1 MKNLYIVTLALVSIL
16 MAGCSSGDDNF
27 ASQTPQ
33 PTDKGNTVTLTTTVS
48 FDGASSTRALTADGV
63 KTFAVGDQIAVVY
76 VDKSN
81 ATVKVESNA
90 LTDADIETGGKI
102 AHFTV
107 TLTNPKASSAVTC
120 IYPAAMAKSDGTPYL
135 DALNTQNGTLATLA
149 STLDYAKFEGTM
161 TAEGKLPEAIR
172 LANQLTLCKFNIKSC
187 DGKSDITSTV
197 TQFVVKNGSNT
208 YTVNREAA
216 EGPIYVAM
224 QPVTTG
230 DITLTATAGTYH
242 YEKTIVGETLSADYL
257 YTVNVPMILHQT
269 FDYTGAE
276 QTLPI
281 QATGYYQLEAW
292 GAEGGSSTYDG
303 NVSNTKAG
311 GKGGY
316 STVIYKLDAN
326 TTLYVYCGGRGA
338 NCNSD
343 ITGGKGGWNGGG
355 DGGTAIS
362 NYNYQGGGGGGGATH
377 IATSQI
383 GYIYYN
389 YNNNSDYNYLFT
401 GDANNPTAKSDL
413 LLVAGGGG
421 GGAYNSCVAGAG
433 GGDSWTVGK
442 RASDG
447 DADDN
452 YKNGTNVTFTGS
464 QGGTGKTGT
473 NSGNQRGGSGGHGGG
488 FKAVSILNGQQQT
501 YAGCGGSGWV
511 ISNANASN
519 GFTTPGTHSG
529 DGKVVISWVTFPLQ
543 GAVDYTLQA
552 DQNW

>member
-33 PTDKGNTVTLTTTVS
+33 PTREGNTVTLTTTVS
-48 FDGASSTRALTADGV
+48 FDGATTRALTADGV

-81 ATVKVESNA
+81 ATVKVESNV
-90 LTDADIETGGKI
+90 LTATDIETGGKI

-107 TLTNPKASSAVTC
+107 TLTDPKASSAVTC
-120 IYPAAMAKSDGTPYL
+120 IYPAAMAKSDGAPNL
-135 DALNTQNGTLATLA
+135 DALDTQNGTLATLA

-208 YTVNREAA
+208 YTVNNSTTTS
-216 EGPIYVAM
+216 PLYVAM

-257 YTVNVPMILHQT
+257 YTVNVPMILNQT

-292 GAEGGSSTYDG
+292 GAEGGSSTND
-303 NVSNTKAG
+303 G

-316 STVIYKLDAN
+316 STVIYELNAN
-326 TTLYVYCGGRGA
+326 TTLYVYCGEQGA
-338 NCNSD
+338 NSNSND
-343 ITGGKGGWNGGG
+343 NTGGKGGWNGGG
-355 DGGTAIS
+355 NGGTALPT
-362 NYNYQGGGGGGGATH
+362 YNGMGGGGGGGATH

-389 YNNNSDYNYLFT
+389 NSDYNYLFT
-401 GDANNPTAKSDL
+401 GDANNPTAKSGL

-421 GGAYNSCVAGAG
+421 GGAYISCVAGAG
-433 GGDSWTVGK
+433 GGSNWNPGSNAQGNFGYTSAPD
-442 RASDG
+442 
-447 DADDN
+447 
-452 YKNGTNVTFTGS
+452 VTLVLS
-464 QGGTGKTGT
+464 QGGKGKDY
-473 NSGNQRGGSGGHGGG
+473 NDAGNQRGGSGGHGGG
-488 FKAVSILNGQQQT
+488 FITVGDNGLSGQVQT
-501 YAGCGGSGWV
+501 YGGFGASSWV
-511 ISNANASN
+511 ISGSNAYN
-519 GFTTPGTHSG
+519 GFTASG
-529 DGKVVISWVTFPLQ
+529 RRSGHGQARISWVTFPLQ

>member
-1 MKNLYIVTLALVSIL
+1 MTMKNLYIVTLALVSIL

-33 PTDKGNTVTLTTTVS
+33 PTREGNTVTLTTTVS
-48 FDGASSTRALTADGV
+48 FDGATTRALTADGV

-76 VDKSN
+76 VDNNN

-90 LTDADIETGGKI
+90 LTATDIETGGKI

-107 TLTNPKASSAVTC
+107 TLTDPKASSAVTC

-135 DALNTQNGTLATLA
+135 DALNTQDGTLATLA

-216 EGPIYVAM
+216 AGPIYVAM

-292 GAEGGSSTYDG
+292 GAEGGSSTNDG

-343 ITGGKGGWNGGG
+343 NTGGVGGWNGGG
-355 DGGTAIS
+355 AGGTAKS
-362 NYNYQGGGGGGGATH
+362 DYNYMGGGGGGGATH

-383 GYIYYN
+383 GYIY

-421 GGAYNSCVAGAG
+421 GGAYISCVAGAG

-447 DADDN
+447 DADVN

-464 QGGTGKTGT
+464 QGGKGKDYNNNT
-473 NSGNQRGGSGGHGGG
+473 GNQRGGSGGHGGG
-488 FKAVSILNGQQQT
+488 FKAVSILAGQQQT
-501 YAGCGGSGWV
+501 YAGCGGSGW
-511 ISNANASN
+511 
-519 GFTTPGTHSG
+519 GDTTKGQGYTTTEGGATAGG
-529 DGKVVISWVTFPLQ
+529 DGKVIITWYGTSHP
-543 GAVDYTLQA
+543 
-552 DQNW
+552 

>member
-48 FDGASSTRALTADGV
+48 FDGATTRALTADGV

-76 VDKSN
+76 VDNNN
-81 ATVKVESNA
+81 ATVKVESAA
-90 LTDADIETGGKI
+90 LTATDIETGGKI

-120 IYPAAMAKSDGTPYL
+120 IYPAAMAKSDGAPNL
-135 DALNTQNGTLATLA
+135 DALNTQDGTLATLA

-216 EGPIYVAM
+216 AGPIYVAM

-230 DITLTATAGTYH
+230 DITLTATAGTCN

-276 QTLPI
+276 QTFTIPT
-281 QATGYYQLEAW
+281 TGYYKLEAW
-292 GAEGGSSTYDG
+292 GAQGGYST
-303 NVSNTKAG
+303 NAG
-311 GKGGY
+311 GNGGY
-316 STVIYKLDAN
+316 STVIYYLTEN
-326 TTLYVYCGGRGA
+326 SSLYFYCGKAGSARSGT
-338 NCNSD
+338 
-343 ITGGKGGWNGGG
+343 TGGAGGWNGGG
-355 DGGTAIS
+355 KGGNAYTG
-362 NYNYQGGGGGGGATH
+362 YNGGGGGGGATH

-383 GYIYYN
+383 GAITA
-389 YNNNSDYNYLFT
+389 NNNLYT
-401 GDANNPTAKSDL
+401 GTAANPTAKTGL

-421 GGAYNSCVAGAG
+421 GGTYQSGAGYGGAG
-433 GGDSWTVGK
+433 GGDTIDDIIGYNAEGGGK
-442 RASDG
+442 YNSSQL
-447 DADDN
+447 
-452 YKNGTNVTFTGS
+452 TFGGS
-464 QGGTGKTGT
+464 QGVDGRDYIDANVGQAK
-473 NSGNQRGGSGGHGGG
+473 GGSGGHGGG
-488 FKAVSILNGQQQT
+488 FKAVSSVSNQDRS
-501 YAGCGGSGWV
+501 YGGSGGTGWV
-511 ISNANASN
+511 ISTNAYSGSTTAGQRSGN
-519 GFTTPGTHSG
+519 GMARITWYGTSH
-529 DGKVVISWVTFPLQ
+529 P
-543 GAVDYTLQA
+543 
-552 DQNW
+552 

>member
-1 MKNLYIVTLALVSIL
+1 MKNLYIVTLALVGIL
-16 MAGCSSGDDNF
+16 TAGCSSGDDNF

-33 PTDKGNTVTLTTTVS
+33 PTREGNTVTLTTTVS
-48 FDGASSTRALTADGV
+48 FDGATTRALTADGV

-76 VDKSN
+76 VDNSN

-90 LTDADIETGGKI
+90 LTATDIETGGKI

-107 TLTNPKASSAVTC
+107 TLTDPKASSAVTC
-120 IYPAAMAKSDGTPYL
+120 IYPNAMAKSDGAPNL

-230 DITLTATAGTYH
+230 NITLTATAGTCH
-242 YEKTIVGETLSADYL
+242 YEKTIVDETLSADYL

-276 QTLPI
+276 QTLTIPT
-281 QATGYYQLEAW
+281 TGYYKLEAW
-292 GAEGGSSTYDG
+292 GAQGGYST
-303 NVSNTKAG
+303 NAG
-311 GKGGY
+311 GNGGY
-316 STVIYKLDAN
+316 STVIYYLTEN
-326 TTLYVYCGGRGA
+326 SSLYFYCGQAGSARSG
-338 NCNSD
+338 
-343 ITGGKGGWNGGG
+343 ITGGAGGWNGGG
-355 DGGTAIS
+355 KGGNAYTG
-362 NYNYQGGGGGGGATH
+362 YNGGGGGGGATH

-383 GYIYYN
+383 GAITANKNLY
-389 YNNNSDYNYLFT
+389 T
-401 GDANNPTAKSDL
+401 GTAANPTAKTGL

-421 GGAYNSCVAGAG
+421 GGTYQSGAGYGGAG
-433 GGDSWTVGK
+433 GGDTIDDIIGYNAEGGGK
-442 RASDG
+442 YSSSLL
-447 DADDN
+447 
-452 YKNGTNVTFTGS
+452 TFGGS
-464 QGGTGKTGT
+464 QGADGRDYINANVGQAK
-473 NSGNQRGGSGGHGGG
+473 GGSGGHGGG
-488 FKAVSILNGQQQT
+488 FKAVSSVSSQDRSYG
-501 YAGCGGSGWV
+501 GCGGTGWV
-511 ISNANASN
+511 ITANAYSRSTTANVRSGN
-519 GFTTPGTHSG
+519 GQAKITWYGTNH
-529 DGKVVISWVTFPLQ
+529 P
-543 GAVDYTLQA
+543 
-552 DQNW
+552 

>member
-1 MKNLYIVTLALVSIL
+1 MTMKNLYIVTLALVGIL
-16 MAGCSSGDDNF
+16 TAGCSSGDDNF

-63 KTFAVGDQIAVVY
+63 KTFAKGDKIAVVY
-76 VDKSN
+76 VDNSN
-81 ATVKVESNA
+81 ATVKVESAA

-107 TLTNPKASSAVTC
+107 TLTDPQPNSAVNC

-135 DALNTQNGTLATLA
+135 DALNTQDGTLATLA

-208 YTVNREAA
+208 YTVNNSTTTS
-216 EGPIYVAM
+216 PLYVAM

-230 DITLTATAGTYH
+230 DITLTATAGTCH

-292 GAEGGSSTYDG
+292 GAEGGRST
-303 NVSNTKAG
+303 NAG

-316 STVIYKLDAN
+316 STVIYKLNAN
-326 TTLYVYCGGRGA
+326 TTLYVYCGEKGA
-338 NCNSD
+338 NSNSND
-343 ITGGKGGWNGGG
+343 NTGGVGGWNGGG
-355 DGGTAIS
+355 NGGTALPT
-362 NYNYQGGGGGGGATH
+362 YNGMGGGGGGGATH

-383 GYIYYN
+383 GAITSD
-389 YNNNSDYNYLFT
+389 NSLFT
-401 GDANNPTAKSDL
+401 GAAANPTAKSDL
-413 LLVAGGGG
+413 ILVAGGGG
-421 GGAYNSCVAGAG
+421 GGAYIRCVAGAG

-447 DADDN
+447 DADVN

-464 QGGTGKTGT
+464 QGGKGKDY
-473 NSGNQRGGSGGHGGG
+473 NDAGNQRGGSGGHGGG
-488 FKAVSILNGQQQT
+488 FKAVSILDGQQQT

>member
-1 MKNLYIVTLALVSIL
+1 MTMKNLYIVTLALVGIL
-16 MAGCSSGDDNF
+16 TAGCSSGDDNF
-27 ASQTPQ
+27 AIQTPQ
-33 PTDKGNTVTLTTTVS
+33 PTREGNTVTLTTTVS
-48 FDGASSTRALTADGV
+48 FDGATTRALTADGV

-76 VDKSN
+76 VDNSN
-81 ATVKVESNA
+81 ATIKVESNA
-90 LTDADIETGGKI
+90 LTATDIETGGKI

-107 TLTNPKASSAVTC
+107 TLTDPKASSAVNC

-135 DALNTQNGTLATLA
+135 DALNTQDGTLATLA

-208 YTVNREAA
+208 YTVNKSTTTS
-216 EGPIYVAM
+216 PLYVAM

-257 YTVNVPMILHQT
+257 YTVNVPMILNQT

-292 GAEGGSSTYDG
+292 GAEGGSSTND
-303 NVSNTKAG
+303 G

-316 STVIYKLDAN
+316 STVIYELNAN
-326 TTLYVYCGGRGA
+326 TTLYVYCGEKGA
-338 NCNSD
+338 NSNSND
-343 ITGGKGGWNGGG
+343 NTGGKGGWNGGG
-355 DGGTAIS
+355 DGGTALP
-362 NYNYQGGGGGGGATH
+362 NYNGMGGGGGGGATH
-377 IATSQI
+377 IASTSI
-383 GYIYYN
+383 GAISSSY
-389 YNNNSDYNYLFT
+389 DLFT
-401 GDANNPTAKSDL
+401 GNISGSAPSTPSAKSGL

-421 GGAYNSCVAGAG
+421 GGTYQSNAGYGGPG
-433 GGDSWTVGK
+433 GGERSDALIGK
-442 RASDG
+442 SAKTAAIYSR
-447 DADDN
+447 DDLN
-452 YKNGTNVTFTGS
+452 FQHS
-464 QGGTGKTGT
+464 QGGVGASW
-473 NSGNQRGGSGGHGGG
+473 NSNKDYGQARGGSGGHGGG
-488 FKAVSILNGQQQT
+488 FIAVSTVSNQT
-501 YAGCGGSGWV
+501 YSYGGCGGTGWV
-511 ISNANASN
+511 ISNSNATN
-519 GFTTPGTHSG
+519 GFTATGRRSG
-529 DGKVVISWVTFPLQ
+529 DGQARISWVTFPLQ

>member
-1 MKNLYIVTLALVSIL
+1 MTMKNLYIVTLALVGIL
-16 MAGCSSGDDNF
+16 TAGCSSGDDNF

-63 KTFAVGDQIAVVY
+63 KTFAEGDKIAVVY
-76 VDKSN
+76 VDNSN
-81 ATVKVESNA
+81 ATVKVESAA

-107 TLTNPKASSAVTC
+107 TLTDPKASSAVTC

-135 DALNTQNGTLATLA
+135 DALNTQDGTLATLA

-216 EGPIYVAM
+216 AGPIYVAM

-230 DITLTATAGTYH
+230 DITLTATAGTCH

-292 GAEGGSSTYDG
+292 GAEGGRST
-303 NVSNTKAG
+303 NAG

-316 STVIYKLDAN
+316 STVIYKLNAN
-326 TTLYVYCGGRGA
+326 TTLYVYCGEKGA
-338 NCNSD
+338 NSNSND
-343 ITGGKGGWNGGG
+343 NTGGVGGWNGGG
-355 DGGTAIS
+355 NGGTALPT
-362 NYNYQGGGGGGGATH
+362 YNGMGGGGGGGATH

-383 GYIYYN
+383 GYIY

-421 GGAYNSCVAGAG
+421 GGAYIRCVAGAG

-447 DADDN
+447 DADVN
-452 YKNGTNVTFTGS
+452 YKNGTNVTLVLS
-464 QGGTGKTGT
+464 QGGKGKDY
-473 NSGNQRGGSGGHGGG
+473 NDAGNQRGGSGGHGGG
-488 FKAVSILNGQQQT
+488 FITVGDNGLSGQQQT
-501 YAGCGGSGWV
+501 YGGFGASSWV
-511 ISNANASN
+511 ISGSNAYN
-519 GFTTPGTHSG
+519 GFTASGRRSG
-529 DGKVVISWVTFPLQ
+529 DGQARISWVTFPLQ

>member
-33 PTDKGNTVTLTTTVS
+33 PTREGNTVTLTTTVS
-48 FDGASSTRALTADGV
+48 FDGATTRALTADGV

-76 VDKSN
+76 VDNSN

-90 LTDADIETGGKI
+90 LTATDIETGGKI

-107 TLTNPKASSAVTC
+107 TLTDPKASSAVNC

-135 DALNTQNGTLATLA
+135 DALNTQDGTLATLA

-276 QTLPI
+276 QTLTIPT
-281 QATGYYQLEAW
+281 TGYYKLEAW
-292 GAEGGSSTYDG
+292 GAQGGYST
-303 NVSNTKAG
+303 NAG
-311 GKGGY
+311 GNGGY
-316 STVIYKLDAN
+316 STVIYYLTEN
-326 TTLYVYCGGRGA
+326 SSLYFYCGQAGSARSG
-338 NCNSD
+338 
-343 ITGGKGGWNGGG
+343 ITGGAGGWNGGG
-355 DGGTAIS
+355 KGGNAYTG
-362 NYNYQGGGGGGGATH
+362 YNGGGGGGGATH

-383 GYIYYN
+383 GAITA
-389 YNNNSDYNYLFT
+389 NNNLYT
-401 GDANNPTAKSDL
+401 GTAANPTAKTGL

-421 GGAYNSCVAGAG
+421 GGTYQSGAGYGGAG
-433 GGDSWTVGK
+433 GGDTIDDIIGYNAEGGGK
-442 RASDG
+442 YSSSLL
-447 DADDN
+447 
-452 YKNGTNVTFTGS
+452 TFGGS
-464 QGGTGKTGT
+464 QGADGRDYINANVGQAK
-473 NSGNQRGGSGGHGGG
+473 GGSGGHGGG
-488 FKAVSILNGQQQT
+488 FKAVSSVSSQDRSYG
-501 YAGCGGSGWV
+501 GCGGTGWV
-511 ISNANASN
+511 ITANAYSRSTTANVRSGN
-519 GFTTPGTHSG
+519 GQAKITWYGTNH
-529 DGKVVISWVTFPLQ
+529 P
-543 GAVDYTLQA
+543 
-552 DQNW
+552 

>member
-33 PTDKGNTVTLTTTVS
+33 PTREGNTVTLTTTVS
-48 FDGASSTRALTADGV
+48 FDGATTRALTADGV
-63 KTFAVGDQIAVVY
+63 KTFAEGDKIAVVY
-76 VDKSN
+76 VDNNN

-90 LTDADIETGGKI
+90 LAATDIETGGKI

-120 IYPAAMAKSDGTPYL
+120 IYPNAMAKSDGAPNL
-135 DALNTQNGTLATLA
+135 DALDTQDGTLATLA

-187 DGKSDITSTV
+187 DGKSDITSDV

-216 EGPIYVAM
+216 AGPIYVAM

-230 DITLTATAGTYH
+230 DITLTATAGTCH

-257 YTVNVPMILHQT
+257 YTVNVPMILNQT
-269 FDYTGAE
+269 FNYISEEQA
-276 QTLPI
+276 QTLTIP
-281 QATGYYQLEAW
+281 ATGYYQLEAW
-292 GAEGGSSTYDG
+292 GAQGGKST
-303 NVSNTKAG
+303 NSG

-316 STVIYKLDAN
+316 STVIYYLTEN
-326 TTLYVYCGGRGA
+326 SSLYFYCGKAGNNHLSGDNKHKPGA
-338 NCNSD
+338 
-343 ITGGKGGWNGGG
+343 GGWNGGG
-355 DGGTAIS
+355 NGGYAIVGQ
-362 NYNYQGGGGGGGATH
+362 NGGGGGGGATH

-383 GYIYYN
+383 GAITSD
-389 YNNNSDYNYLFT
+389 NSLFT
-401 GDANNPTAKSDL
+401 GAAASPTAKTGL

-421 GGAYNSCVAGAG
+421 GGTYQSGAGFGGAG
-433 GGDSWTVGK
+433 GGDNINDIIGYNAEGGGK
-442 RASDG
+442 YGSSQL
-447 DADDN
+447 
-452 YKNGTNVTFTGS
+452 TFSGS
-464 QGGTGKTGT
+464 QGAAGRDYINANVGQAK
-473 NSGNQRGGSGGHGGG
+473 GGSGGHGGG
-488 FKAVSILNGQQQT
+488 FKAVSSVSSQDRSYG
-501 YAGCGGSGWV
+501 GCGGTGWV
-511 ISNANASN
+511 ISNSNASN

>member
-1 MKNLYIVTLALVSIL
+1 MKNLYIVTLALVGIL
-16 MAGCSSGDDNF
+16 TAGCSSGDDNF

-48 FDGASSTRALTADGV
+48 FDGATTRALTADGV

-76 VDKSN
+76 VDNSN

-90 LTDADIETGGKI
+90 LTATDIETGGKI

-107 TLTNPKASSAVTC
+107 TLTDPKTSSAVTC
-120 IYPAAMAKSDGTPYL
+120 IYPAAMAKSDGAPNL
-135 DALNTQNGTLATLA
+135 DALDTQDGTLATLA

-187 DGKSDITSTV
+187 DGKSDITSDV

-216 EGPIYVAM
+216 AGPIYVAM

-276 QTLPI
+276 QTLTIP
-281 QATGYYQLEAW
+281 ATGYYQLEAW
-292 GAEGGSSTYDG
+292 GAEGGSSTSDG

-343 ITGGKGGWNGGG
+343 NTGGVGGWNGGG
-355 DGGTAIS
+355 NGGTALP
-362 NYNYQGGGGGGGATH
+362 NYNGMGGGGGGGATH

-383 GYIYYN
+383 GYIY

-421 GGAYNSCVAGAG
+421 GGAYIRCVAGAG

-447 DADDN
+447 DADVN

-464 QGGTGKTGT
+464 QGGKGKDYNNNT
-473 NSGNQRGGSGGHGGG
+473 GNQRGGSGGHGGG
-488 FKAVSILNGQQQT
+488 FKAVSILAGQQQT
-501 YAGCGGSGWV
+501 YAGCGGSGW
-511 ISNANASN
+511 
-519 GFTTPGTHSG
+519 GDTTKGQGYTTTAGGATAGG
-529 DGKVVISWVTFPLQ
+529 DGKVIITWYGTSYP
-543 GAVDYTLQA
+543 
-552 DQNW
+552 

>member
-1 MKNLYIVTLALVSIL
+1 MKNLYIVTLALVGIL
-16 MAGCSSGDDNF
+16 TAGCSSGDDNF

-33 PTDKGNTVTLTTTVS
+33 PTREGNTVTLTTTVS
-48 FDGASSTRALTADGV
+48 FDGATTRALTADGV
-63 KTFAVGDQIAVVY
+63 KTFAVGDKIAVVY
-76 VDKSN
+76 YQEGSSN
-81 ATVKVESNA
+81 PVTVESAA
-90 LTDADIETGGKI
+90 LTAANIETGGKI
-102 AHFTV
+102 AHFTE

-120 IYPAAMAKSDGTPYL
+120 IYPAAMAKSDGTPNL
-135 DALNTQNGTLATLA
+135 DALDTQNGTLATLA

-187 DGKSDITSTV
+187 DGQSDITSDV

-216 EGPIYVAM
+216 AGPIYVAM

-230 DITLTATAGTYH
+230 DITLTATAGTCH

-292 GAEGGSSTYDG
+292 GAEGGSSTNDG

-343 ITGGKGGWNGGG
+343 NTGGVGGWNGGG
-355 DGGTAIS
+355 AGGTAKS
-362 NYNYQGGGGGGGATH
+362 DYNYMGGGGGGGATH

-389 YNNNSDYNYLFT
+389 NNSDYNYLFT
-401 GDANNPTAKSDL
+401 GDANNPTAKSGL

-421 GGAYNSCVAGAG
+421 GGAYISCVAGAG
-433 GGDSWTVGK
+433 GGSNWNPGSNAQGNFGYTS
-442 RASDG
+442 ASSI
-447 DADDN
+447 
-452 YKNGTNVTFTGS
+452 TLVLS
-464 QGGTGKTGT
+464 QGGKGKDYEDV
-473 NSGNQRGGSGGHGGG
+473 GNRRGGSGGHGGG
-488 FKAVSILNGQQQT
+488 FITVGDNGLSGQQQT
-501 YAGCGGSGWV
+501 YGGFGASSWV
-511 ISNANASN
+511 ISDANATN
-519 GFTTPGTHSG
+519 GFTATGRRSGAGQAIVTWVNTP
-529 DGKVVISWVTFPLQ
+529 FQ

>member
-33 PTDKGNTVTLTTTVS
+33 PTREGNTVTLTTTVS
-48 FDGASSTRALTADGV
+48 FDGATTRALTADGV
-63 KTFAVGDQIAVVY
+63 KTFAAGDQIAVVY
-76 VDKSN
+76 TNNSN
-81 ATVKVESNA
+81 ATVKVESAA
-90 LTDADIETGGKI
+90 LTVADIETGGKI

-107 TLTNPKASSAVTC
+107 TLTDPKASSAVTC
-120 IYPAAMAKSDGTPYL
+120 IYPNAMAKSDGAPNL
-135 DALNTQNGTLATLA
+135 DALDTQDGTLATLA
-149 STLDYAKFEGTM
+149 STRDYAKFEGTM

-187 DGKSDITSTV
+187 DGQSDITSDV

-216 EGPIYVAM
+216 AGPIYVAM

-230 DITLTATAGTYH
+230 DITLTATAGTCH

-257 YTVNVPMILHQT
+257 YTVNVPMILNQT
-269 FDYTGAE
+269 FNYISEEQA
-276 QTLPI
+276 QTLTIP
-281 QATGYYQLEAW
+281 ATGYYQLEAW
-292 GAEGGSSTYDG
+292 GAEGGSSTNDG

-343 ITGGKGGWNGGG
+343 NTGGKGGWNGGG
-355 DGGTAIS
+355 NGGTALP
-362 NYNYQGGGGGGGATH
+362 NYNGMGGGGGGGATH

-383 GYIYYN
+383 GAITSA
-389 YNNNSDYNYLFT
+389 NSLFT
-401 GDANNPTAKSDL
+401 GTAASPAAKTGL

-421 GGAYNSCVAGAG
+421 GGAYIRCVAGAG
-433 GGDSWTVGK
+433 GGNNWNPGSNAQGNFGYTS
-442 RASDG
+442 AP
-447 DADDN
+447 
-452 YKNGTNVTFTGS
+452 NVTLVLS
-464 QGGTGKTGT
+464 QGGKGKDY
-473 NSGNQRGGSGGHGGG
+473 NDAGNQRGGSGGHGGG
-488 FKAVSILNGQQQT
+488 FITVGDNGLSGQQQT
-501 YAGCGGSGWV
+501 YGGFGASGWV
-511 ISNANASN
+511 ISDANAYN

>member
-1 MKNLYIVTLALVSIL
+1 MKNLYIVTLALVGIL
-16 MAGCSSGDDNF
+16 TAGCSSGDDNF

-63 KTFAVGDQIAVVY
+63 KTFAEGDKIAVVY
-76 VDKSN
+76 VDNSN
-81 ATVKVESNA
+81 ATVKVESAA

-107 TLTNPKASSAVTC
+107 TLTDPKASSAVTC
-120 IYPAAMAKSDGTPYL
+120 IYPNAMAKSDGAPNL
-135 DALNTQNGTLATLA
+135 DALDTQDGTLATLA
-149 STLDYAKFEGTM
+149 STRDYAKFEGTM

-187 DGKSDITSTV
+187 DGQSDITSDV

-216 EGPIYVAM
+216 AGPIYVAM
-224 QPVTTG
+224 QPVTNG
-230 DITLTATAGTYH
+230 DITLTATAGTCH

-292 GAEGGSSTYDG
+292 GAEGGSSTNDG

-343 ITGGKGGWNGGG
+343 NTGGVGGWNGGG
-355 DGGTAIS
+355 NGGTALP
-362 NYNYQGGGGGGGATH
+362 NYNGMGGGGGGGATH

-389 YNNNSDYNYLFT
+389 NNSDYNYLFT
-401 GDANNPTAKSDL
+401 GDANNPTAKSGL

-421 GGAYNSCVAGAG
+421 GGAYISCVAGAG
-433 GGDSWTVGK
+433 GGSNWNPGSNAQGNFGYTS
-442 RASDG
+442 AP
-447 DADDN
+447 
-452 YKNGTNVTFTGS
+452 NVTLVLS
-464 QGGTGKTGT
+464 QGGKGKDY
-473 NSGNQRGGSGGHGGG
+473 NDVGNQRGGSGGHGGG
-488 FKAVSILNGQQQT
+488 FITVGDNGLSGQQQT
-501 YAGCGGSGWV
+501 YGGFGASSWV
-511 ISNANASN
+511 ISGSNAYN
-519 GFTTPGTHSG
+519 GFTASGRRSG
-529 DGKVVISWVTFPLQ
+529 DGQARISWVTFPLQ

>member
-1 MKNLYIVTLALVSIL
+1 MKNLYIVTLALVGIL
-16 MAGCSSGDDNF
+16 TAGCSSGDDNF

-33 PTDKGNTVTLTTTVS
+33 PTREGNTVTLTTTVS
-48 FDGASSTRALTADGV
+48 FDGATTRALTADGV
-63 KTFAVGDQIAVVY
+63 KTFAAGDQIAVVY
-76 VDKSN
+76 TNNSN
-81 ATVKVESNA
+81 ATVKVESAA
-90 LTDADIETGGKI
+90 LTVADIETGGKI

-107 TLTNPKASSAVTC
+107 TLTDPKASSAVTC
-120 IYPAAMAKSDGTPYL
+120 IYPAAMAKSDGTPNL
-135 DALNTQNGTLATLA
+135 DALNTQDGTLATLA

-187 DGKSDITSTV
+187 DGQSDITSDV

-216 EGPIYVAM
+216 AGPIYVAM

-230 DITLTATAGTYH
+230 DITLTATAGTCH

-292 GAEGGSSTYDG
+292 GAEGGSSTNDG
-303 NVSNTKAG
+303 KVSNTKAG

-343 ITGGKGGWNGGG
+343 NTGGVGGWNGGG
-355 DGGTAIS
+355 AGGTAKS
-362 NYNYQGGGGGGGATH
+362 DYNYMGGGGGGGATH

-383 GYIYYN
+383 GAITSA
-389 YNNNSDYNYLFT
+389 NSLFT
-401 GDANNPTAKSDL
+401 GTAASPAAKTGL

-421 GGAYNSCVAGAG
+421 GGAYIRCVAGAG
-433 GGDSWTVGK
+433 GGNNWNPGSN
-442 RASDG
+442 AQG
-447 DADDN
+447 DFGYTSAP
-452 YKNGTNVTFTGS
+452 NVTLVLS
-464 QGGTGKTGT
+464 QGGKGKDY
-473 NSGNQRGGSGGHGGG
+473 NDAGNQRGGSGGHGGG
-488 FKAVSILNGQQQT
+488 FITVGDNGLSGQQQT
-501 YAGCGGSGWV
+501 YGGFGASGWV
-511 ISNANASN
+511 ISDANAYN

>member
-33 PTDKGNTVTLTTTVS
+33 PTREGNTVTLTTTVS
-48 FDGASSTRALTADGV
+48 FDGATTRALTADGV
-63 KTFAVGDQIAVVY
+63 KTFAVGEKIAVVY
-76 VDKSN
+76 TNTSN

-90 LTDADIETGGKI
+90 LTATDIETGGKI

-107 TLTNPKASSAVTC
+107 TLTDPKASSAVTC
-120 IYPAAMAKSDGTPYL
+120 IYPNAMAKSDGAPNL

-187 DGKSDITSTV
+187 DGKSDITSDV

-276 QTLPI
+276 QTLTIPT
-281 QATGYYQLEAW
+281 TGYYKLEAW
-292 GAEGGSSTYDG
+292 GAQGGYST
-303 NVSNTKAG
+303 NAG
-311 GKGGY
+311 GNGGY
-316 STVIYKLDAN
+316 STVIYYLTEN
-326 TTLYVYCGGRGA
+326 SSLYFYCGQAGSARSG
-338 NCNSD
+338 
-343 ITGGKGGWNGGG
+343 ITGGAGGWNGGG
-355 DGGTAIS
+355 KGGNAYTG
-362 NYNYQGGGGGGGATH
+362 YNGGGGGGGATH

-383 GYIYYN
+383 GAITANKNLY
-389 YNNNSDYNYLFT
+389 T
-401 GDANNPTAKSDL
+401 GTAANPTAKTGL

-421 GGAYNSCVAGAG
+421 GGTYQSGAGYGGAG
-433 GGDSWTVGK
+433 GGDTIDDIIGYNAEGGGK
-442 RASDG
+442 YSSSLL
-447 DADDN
+447 
-452 YKNGTNVTFTGS
+452 TFGGS
-464 QGGTGKTGT
+464 QGADGRDYINANVGQAK
-473 NSGNQRGGSGGHGGG
+473 GGSGGHGGG
-488 FKAVSILNGQQQT
+488 FKAVSSVSSQDRSYG
-501 YAGCGGSGWV
+501 GCGGTGWV
-511 ISNANASN
+511 ITANAYSRSTTANVRSGN
-519 GFTTPGTHSG
+519 GQAKITWYGTNH
-529 DGKVVISWVTFPLQ
+529 P
-543 GAVDYTLQA
+543 
-552 DQNW
+552 

>member
-1 MKNLYIVTLALVSIL
+1 MTMKNLYIVTLALVSIL
-16 MAGCSSGDDNF
+16 TAGCSSGDDNF

-33 PTDKGNTVTLTTTVS
+33 PTREGNTVTLTTTVS
-48 FDGASSTRALTADGV
+48 FDGATTRALTADGV

-76 VDKSN
+76 VDNNN

-90 LTDADIETGGKI
+90 LTATDIETGGKI

-107 TLTNPKASSAVTC
+107 TLTDPKASSAVTC
-120 IYPAAMAKSDGTPYL
+120 IYPNAMAKSDGAPNL
-135 DALNTQNGTLATLA
+135 DALNTQDGTLATLA

-187 DGKSDITSTV
+187 DGKSDITRDV

-216 EGPIYVAM
+216 AGPIYVAM

-230 DITLTATAGTYH
+230 DITLTATAATYH

-276 QTLPI
+276 QTLTIPV
-281 QATGYYQLEAW
+281 TGYYQLEAW
-292 GAEGGSSTYDG
+292 GAEGGSSTSDG

-316 STVIYKLDAN
+316 STVIYKLNAN
-326 TTLYVYCGGRGA
+326 TTLYVYCGGKGA
-338 NCNSD
+338 NSNSND
-343 ITGGKGGWNGGG
+343 NTGGVGGWNGGG
-355 DGGTAIS
+355 NGGTALP
-362 NYNYQGGGGGGGATH
+362 NYNGMGGGGGGGATH

-383 GYIYYN
+383 GYIY

-421 GGAYNSCVAGAG
+421 GGAYISCVAGAG
-433 GGDSWTVGK
+433 GGSNWNPGSNAQGNFGYTSAPD
-442 RASDG
+442 
-447 DADDN
+447 
-452 YKNGTNVTFTGS
+452 VTLVLS
-464 QGGTGKTGT
+464 QGGKGKDY
-473 NSGNQRGGSGGHGGG
+473 NDAGNQRGGSGGHGGG
-488 FKAVSILNGQQQT
+488 FITVGDNGLSGQVQT
-501 YAGCGGSGWV
+501 YGGFGASSWV

-519 GFTTPGTHSG
+519 GSTTAGGASDGGP
-529 DGKVVISWVTFPLQ
+529 GKVIITWYGTTHP
-543 GAVDYTLQA
+543 
-552 DQNW
+552 

>member
-33 PTDKGNTVTLTTTVS
+33 PTREGNTVTLTTTVS
-48 FDGASSTRALTADGV
+48 FDGATTRALTADGV
-63 KTFAVGDQIAVVY
+63 KTFAVGEKIAVVY
-76 VDKSN
+76 TNTSN

-90 LTDADIETGGKI
+90 LTATDIETGGKI

-107 TLTNPKASSAVTC
+107 TLTDPKASSAVTC
-120 IYPAAMAKSDGTPYL
+120 IYPNAMAKSDGAPNL
-135 DALNTQNGTLATLA
+135 DALNTQNGTLSTLA

-187 DGKSDITSTV
+187 DGKSDITSDV

-230 DITLTATAGTYH
+230 DITLTATAGTCH

-276 QTLPI
+276 QTLTIPT
-281 QATGYYQLEAW
+281 TGYYKLEAW
-292 GAEGGSSTYDG
+292 GAQGGYST
-303 NVSNTKAG
+303 NAG
-311 GKGGY
+311 GNGGY
-316 STVIYKLDAN
+316 STVIYYLTEN
-326 TTLYVYCGGRGA
+326 SSLYFYCGQAGSARSG
-338 NCNSD
+338 
-343 ITGGKGGWNGGG
+343 ITGGAGGWNGGG
-355 DGGTAIS
+355 KGGKAYTG
-362 NYNYQGGGGGGGATH
+362 YNGGGGGGGATH

-383 GYIYYN
+383 GAITANKNLY
-389 YNNNSDYNYLFT
+389 T
-401 GDANNPTAKSDL
+401 GTAANPTAKTGL

-421 GGAYNSCVAGAG
+421 GGTYQSGAGYGGAG
-433 GGDSWTVGK
+433 GGDTIDDIIGYNAEGGGK
-442 RASDG
+442 YSSSLL
-447 DADDN
+447 
-452 YKNGTNVTFTGS
+452 TFGGS
-464 QGGTGKTGT
+464 QGADGRDYINANVGQAK
-473 NSGNQRGGSGGHGGG
+473 GGSGGHGGG
-488 FKAVSILNGQQQT
+488 FKAVSSVSSQDRSYG
-501 YAGCGGSGWV
+501 GCGGTGWV
-511 ISNANASN
+511 ITANAYSRSTTANVRSGN
-519 GFTTPGTHSG
+519 GQAKITWYGTNH
-529 DGKVVISWVTFPLQ
+529 P
-543 GAVDYTLQA
+543 
-552 DQNW
+552 

>member
-1 MKNLYIVTLALVSIL
+1 MTMKNLYIVTLALVSIL
-16 MAGCSSGDDNF
+16 TAGCSSGDDNF

-48 FDGASSTRALTADGV
+48 FDGATTRALTADGV
-63 KTFAVGDQIAVVY
+63 KTFAEGDKIAVVY
-76 VDKSN
+76 VDNSN
-81 ATVKVESNA
+81 ATVKVESAA

-107 TLTNPKASSAVTC
+107 TLTDPQPNSAVNC

-135 DALNTQNGTLATLA
+135 DALNTQDGTLATLA

-216 EGPIYVAM
+216 AGPIYVAM

-230 DITLTATAGTYH
+230 DITLTATAGTCH

-257 YTVNVPMILHQT
+257 YTVNVPMILNQT
-269 FDYTGAE
+269 FDYIPEGQE
-276 QTLPI
+276 QTLTIPATGWYTI
-281 QATGYYQLEAW
+281 QAY
-292 GAEGGSSTYDG
+292 GAEGGASTTDAGGTG
-303 NVSNTKAG
+303 NSKLG
-311 GKGGY
+311 GKGGLSSIVY
-316 STVIYKLDAN
+316 QFTQGQ
-326 TTLYVYCGGRGA
+326 TLYIYCGGKGGNASLGTDGGGA
-338 NCNSD
+338 A
-343 ITGGKGGWNGGG
+343 GWNGGG
-355 DGGTAIS
+355 KGGDG
-362 NYNYQGGGGGGGATH
+362 YNSSIGGGGGGGATH
-377 IATSQI
+377 VATSQI
-383 GYIYYN
+383 GNIT
-389 YNNNSDYNYLFT
+389 NSNSLFT
-401 GDANNPTAKSDL
+401 GEASSPTAKSGL
-413 LLVAGGGG
+413 ILVAAGGG

-447 DADDN
+447 DADVN
-452 YKNGTNVTFTGS
+452 YKNGINVTFTGS

-473 NSGNQRGGSGGHGGG
+473 DSGNKRGGSGGHGGG
-488 FKAVSILNGQQQT
+488 FKAVSILGGQEQT
-501 YAGCGGSGWV
+501 YAGCGGSGWGETT
-511 ISNANASN
+511 N
-519 GFTTPGTHSG
+519 GKSYATTAGGATDGGP
-529 DGKVVISWVTFPLQ
+529 GKVIITWYGTTHP
-543 GAVDYTLQA
+543 
-552 DQNW
+552 

>member
-33 PTDKGNTVTLTTTVS
+33 PTREGNTVTLTTTVS
-48 FDGASSTRALTADGV
+48 FDGATTRALTADGV

-81 ATVKVESNA
+81 ATVKVESNV
-90 LTDADIETGGKI
+90 LTATDIETGGKI

-107 TLTNPKASSAVTC
+107 TLTDPKASSAVTC
-120 IYPAAMAKSDGTPYL
+120 IYPAAMAKSDGAPNL
-135 DALNTQNGTLATLA
+135 DALDTQNGTLATLA

-208 YTVNREAA
+208 YTVNNSTTTS
-216 EGPIYVAM
+216 PLYVAM

-257 YTVNVPMILHQT
+257 YTVNVPMILNQT

-292 GAEGGSSTYDG
+292 GAEGGSSTND
-303 NVSNTKAG
+303 G

-316 STVIYKLDAN
+316 STVIYELNAN
-326 TTLYVYCGGRGA
+326 TTLYVYCGEKGA
-338 NCNSD
+338 NSNSND
-343 ITGGKGGWNGGG
+343 NTGGKGGWNGGG
-355 DGGTAIS
+355 NGGTALPT
-362 NYNYQGGGGGGGATH
+362 YNGMGGGGGGGATH

-389 YNNNSDYNYLFT
+389 NSDYNYLFT
-401 GDANNPTAKSDL
+401 GDANNPTAKSGL

-421 GGAYNSCVAGAG
+421 GGAYISCVAGAG
-433 GGDSWTVGK
+433 GGSNWNPGSNAQGNFGYTSAPD
-442 RASDG
+442 
-447 DADDN
+447 
-452 YKNGTNVTFTGS
+452 VTLVLS
-464 QGGTGKTGT
+464 QGGKGKDY
-473 NSGNQRGGSGGHGGG
+473 NDAGNQRGGSGGHGGG
-488 FKAVSILNGQQQT
+488 FITVGDNGLSGQVQT
-501 YAGCGGSGWV
+501 YGGFGASSWV
-511 ISNANASN
+511 ISGSNAYN
-519 GFTTPGTHSG
+519 GFTASG
-529 DGKVVISWVTFPLQ
+529 RRSGHGQARISWVTFPLQ

>member
-33 PTDKGNTVTLTTTVS
+33 PTREGNTVTLTTTVS
-48 FDGASSTRALTADGV
+48 FDGATTRALTADGV
-63 KTFAVGDQIAVVY
+63 KTFAEGDQIAVVY

-90 LTDADIETGGKI
+90 LTATDIETGGKI

-107 TLTNPKASSAVTC
+107 TLTDPKASSAVTC
-120 IYPAAMAKSDGTPYL
+120 IYPNAMAKSDGAPNL
-135 DALNTQNGTLATLA
+135 DALDTQDGTLATLA

-187 DGKSDITSTV
+187 DGQSDITSDV

-216 EGPIYVAM
+216 AGPIYVAM

-257 YTVNVPMILHQT
+257 YTVNVPMILNQT
-269 FDYTGAE
+269 FDYIPEGQE
-276 QTLPI
+276 QTLTIPATGWYTI
-281 QATGYYQLEAW
+281 QAY
-292 GAEGGSSTYDG
+292 GAEGGASTTNAGGTG
-303 NVSNTKAG
+303 NSKLG
-311 GKGGY
+311 GKGGLSSIVY
-316 STVIYKLDAN
+316 QFTQGQ
-326 TTLYVYCGGRGA
+326 TLYIYCGGKGGNASLGTNGGGA
-338 NCNSD
+338 A
-343 ITGGKGGWNGGG
+343 GWNGGG
-355 DGGTAIS
+355 KGGDG
-362 NYNYQGGGGGGGATH
+362 YNSSIGGGGGGGATH
-377 IATSQI
+377 VATSQI
-383 GYIYYN
+383 GNIT
-389 YNNNSDYNYLFT
+389 NSNSLFT
-401 GDANNPTAKSDL
+401 GEASSPTAKSGL
-413 LLVAGGGG
+413 ILVAAGGG

-452 YKNGTNVTFTGS
+452 YKNGTNVIFAGS

-473 NSGNQRGGSGGHGGG
+473 DAGNQRGGSGGHGGG
-488 FKAVSILNGQQQT
+488 FKAVSILNGQEQT
-501 YAGCGGSGWV
+501 YAGCGGSGWGETT
-511 ISNANASN
+511 N
-519 GFTTPGTHSG
+519 GKSYATTAGGATDGGP
-529 DGKVVISWVTFPLQ
+529 GKVIITWYGTTHP
-543 GAVDYTLQA
+543 
-552 DQNW
+552 

>member
-1 MKNLYIVTLALVSIL
+1 MKNLYIVTLALVGIL
-16 MAGCSSGDDNF
+16 TAGCSSGDDNF

-63 KTFAVGDQIAVVY
+63 KTFAEGDKIAVVY
-76 VDKSN
+76 VDNSN
-81 ATVKVESNA
+81 ATVKVESAA

-107 TLTNPKASSAVTC
+107 TLIDPQPNSAVNC

-135 DALNTQNGTLATLA
+135 DALNTQDGTLATLA

-208 YTVNREAA
+208 YTVNISTTTS
-216 EGPIYVAM
+216 PLYVAM

-257 YTVNVPMILHQT
+257 YTVNVPMILNQT
-269 FDYTGAE
+269 FDYIPEGQV
-276 QTLPI
+276 QTLAIP
-281 QATGYYQLEAW
+281 ATGYYQLEAW

-343 ITGGKGGWNGGG
+343 NTGGKGGWNGGG

-362 NYNYQGGGGGGGATH
+362 TYNYQGGGGGGGATH

-383 GYIYYN
+383 GAITSD
-389 YNNNSDYNYLFT
+389 NSLFT
-401 GDANNPTAKSDL
+401 GAAANPTAKSDL
-413 LLVAGGGG
+413 ILVAGGGG

-447 DADDN
+447 DADVN

-473 NSGNQRGGSGGHGGG
+473 NSGNKKGGSGGHGGG
-488 FKAVSILNGQQQT
+488 FKAVSILDGQQQT

-543 GAVDYTLQA
+543 GAVDYTMQA

>member
-48 FDGASSTRALTADGV
+48 FDGATTRALTADGV

-81 ATVKVESNA
+81 ATVKVESAA
-90 LTDADIETGGKI
+90 LTATDIETGGKI

-107 TLTNPKASSAVTC
+107 TLTDPKASSAVTC
-120 IYPAAMAKSDGTPYL
+120 IYPNAMAKSDGAPNL
-135 DALNTQNGTLATLA
+135 DALNTQDGTLATLA

-187 DGKSDITSTV
+187 DGKSDITRDV

-216 EGPIYVAM
+216 AGPIYVAM

-230 DITLTATAGTYH
+230 DITLTATAGTCH

-276 QTLPI
+276 QTLTIP
-281 QATGYYQLEAW
+281 ATGYYQLEAW

-343 ITGGKGGWNGGG
+343 NTGGKGGWNGGG
-355 DGGTAIS
+355 DGGTALP
-362 NYNYQGGGGGGGATH
+362 NYNGMGGGGGGGATH

-383 GYIYYN
+383 GAITSD
-389 YNNNSDYNYLFT
+389 NSLFT
-401 GDANNPTAKSDL
+401 GAAADPTAKSDL
-413 LLVAGGGG
+413 ILVAGGGG

-447 DADDN
+447 DADVN

-464 QGGTGKTGT
+464 QGGKGKDY
-473 NSGNQRGGSGGHGGG
+473 NNAGNQRGGSGGHGGG

-511 ISNANASN
+511 ISNANATN

>member
-1 MKNLYIVTLALVSIL
+1 MKNLYIVTLALVGIL
-16 MAGCSSGDDNF
+16 TAGCSSGDDNF

-63 KTFAVGDQIAVVY
+63 KTFAKGDKIAVVY
-76 VDKSN
+76 VDNSN
-81 ATVKVESNA
+81 ATVKVESAA

-107 TLTNPKASSAVTC
+107 TLTDPQPNSAVNC

-135 DALNTQNGTLATLA
+135 DALNTQDGTLATLA

-208 YTVNREAA
+208 YTVNNSTTTS
-216 EGPIYVAM
+216 PLYVAM

-230 DITLTATAGTYH
+230 DITLTATAGTCH

-292 GAEGGSSTYDG
+292 GAEGGRST
-303 NVSNTKAG
+303 NAG

-316 STVIYKLDAN
+316 STVIYKLNAN
-326 TTLYVYCGGRGA
+326 TTLYVYCGEKGA
-338 NCNSD
+338 NSNSND
-343 ITGGKGGWNGGG
+343 NTGGVGGWNGGG
-355 DGGTAIS
+355 NGGTALPT
-362 NYNYQGGGGGGGATH
+362 YNGMGGGGGGGATH

-383 GYIYYN
+383 GAITSD
-389 YNNNSDYNYLFT
+389 NSLFT
-401 GDANNPTAKSDL
+401 GAAANPTAKSDL
-413 LLVAGGGG
+413 ILVAGGGG
-421 GGAYNSCVAGAG
+421 GGAYIRCVAGAG

-447 DADDN
+447 DADVN

-464 QGGTGKTGT
+464 QGGKGKDY
-473 NSGNQRGGSGGHGGG
+473 NDAGNQRGGSGGHGGG
-488 FKAVSILNGQQQT
+488 FKAVSILDGQQQT